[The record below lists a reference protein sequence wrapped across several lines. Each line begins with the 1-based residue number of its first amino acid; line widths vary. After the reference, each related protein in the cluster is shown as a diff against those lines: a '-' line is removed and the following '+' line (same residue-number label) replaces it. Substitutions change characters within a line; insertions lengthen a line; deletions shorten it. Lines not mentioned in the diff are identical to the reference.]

1 MKIIFTTAPTKEGP
15 AIVKTLLN
23 NRLIGCGNLLEG
35 ARSLYWWDGEIQ
47 DEKETVIFMETTEDL
62 SNAALEMLYQIH
74 PYDVP
79 KIVLLNPEKVNQP
92 YLEWL
97 NSETQKL

>member
-1 MKIIFTTAPTKEGP
+1 MKIIFTTAPAKEGP

-35 ARSLYWWDGEIQ
+35 ARSLYWWDGAIQ
-47 DEKETVIFMETTEDL
+47 DDKETVIFMETTEEL
-62 SNAALEMLYQIH
+62 SDAALEMLYQIH

-79 KIVLLNPEKVNQP
+79 KIVLLNPEKVNP
-92 YLEWL
+92 SYLEWL